1 LKVNPDKLLRSNREK
16 HKVVPMKYRP
26 IKETRW
32 GSRYRK

>member
-1 LKVNPDKLLRSNREK
+1 
-16 HKVVPMKYRP
+16 MKYHP